1 VRAINPR
8 QVRIDHLLE
17 KLWVLEENGEQNRA
31 ALLRRT
37 SDPDADTLLAEMSRD
52 GLVESQD
59 GVVSL
64 GGAGRAR
71 AEMLVRRRRLAE
83 RLLTD
88 VLSVSGDEA
97 ESQACHFEH
106 ILSPEVTETVC
117 TFLGHPPTCP
127 HGRPIPR
134 GGCCSNAVRDHMR
147 PLVVRLKELP
157 IGQQARVI
165 FITPRFLTRLSRLA
179 TLGLTPG
186 SEIRLHQRHPSY
198 VLEIGETTVAVDPEI
213 AEEIYVKSL
222 TPP

>member
-1 VRAINPR
+1 VRPVNPR

-17 KLWVLEENGEQNRA
+17 RLWVLEENGEPNRA
-31 ALLRRT
+31 ALLKRT
-37 SDPDADTLLAEMSRD
+37 SDPDADALLSEMAREGLVDSRD
-52 GLVESQD
+52 GTVTLA
-59 GVVSL
+59 
-64 GGAGRAR
+64 GAGRAR
-71 AEMLVRRRRLAE
+71 AERLVRRRRLAE

-88 VLSVSGDEA
+88 VLSVPGDEA
-97 ESQACHFEH
+97 QSQACHFEH

-134 GGCCSNAVRDHMR
+134 GRCCASAVRDHMR

-157 IGQQARVI
+157 IGQEARVV

-186 SEIRLHQRHPSY
+186 SSIRLHQRHPSY
-198 VLEIGETTVAVDPEI
+198 VLEIGETTVALDSEI
-213 AEEIYVKSL
+213 AEEIYVKSV
-222 TPP
+222 PPP